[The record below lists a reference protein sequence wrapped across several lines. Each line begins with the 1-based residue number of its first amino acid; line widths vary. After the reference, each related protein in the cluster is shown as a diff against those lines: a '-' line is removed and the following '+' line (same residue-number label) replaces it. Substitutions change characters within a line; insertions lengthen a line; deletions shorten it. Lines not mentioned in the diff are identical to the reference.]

1 MSCASCGDGE
11 RRLEAEA
18 TLGID
23 DELVPLHVW
32 AREVSQRVRRREA
45 KARSREGVAIAAR
58 PRRNLGFKLPVLAAP
73 AS

>member
-1 MSCASCGDGE
+1 MSFASCGDGE

-18 TLGID
+18 TPGVD

-32 AREVSQRVRRREA
+32 AREASQRVRRREG
-45 KARSREGVAIAAR
+45 KVRSREGVAIAAI
-58 PRRNLGFKLPVLAAP
+58 PRQNLGFKLPVLAAL